1 MNMQHLEH
9 SCFVVACLRKKR
21 TGLPV
26 NIFVDDC
33 GQLKESGHI
42 DMVMV
47 QNNIKD
53 LPMMSGMIP
62 MKQMKTL
69 KTILSQSDIDVLT
82 KFVDLNKDLLN
93 RLGKD
98 IDIGDFIQ
106 EMVTV

>member
-1 MNMQHLEH
+1 MNMQHYE
-9 SCFVVACLRKKR
+9 SKSYKMACLRKKR

-33 GQLKESGHI
+33 GQWKESGHV
-42 DMVMV
+42 DRVMV

-62 MKQMKTL
+62 IKQMKTL
-69 KTILSQSDIDVLT
+69 KTVLSQSDIDVLT

-106 EMVTV
+106 GMVTI